1 MVVYVTLASMSRVR
15 FPVSTNIIISFVFL
29 ISTPL
34 QTTLIAHT
42 HTHTGKEILWVG
54 FCTVLATL
62 HLTYRTALLSSETP
76 ILPKTSFMA
85 NLAYYTSNSK
95 GKGYLLC
102 SGHSTF
108 DLKKFNEITQ

>member
-15 FPVSTNIIISFVFL
+15 FPVSTNIIFSFVFL

-34 QTTLIAHT
+34 QTLLIAHT
-42 HTHTGKEILWVG
+42 GKGILWLG
-54 FCTVLATL
+54 FCNVLATL

-76 ILPKTSFMA
+76 ILPKTSIMA
-85 NLAYYTSNSK
+85 NLAYYASNSK
-95 GKGYLLC
+95 GKGYRLC

-108 DLKKFNEITQ
+108 DLKKCNEITQ